1 MRQLDSLTHIAY
13 EIRNGTAVLKLKNSE
28 IKTQSVSPI
37 ATASKACLINFDA
50 LLSSLGGAEESRRLM
65 DPCSVQN
72 LRDRFKVWT
81 GNLGALKAG
90 RASLD
95 FRLEESTLMHKTVL
109 RSLDQLQG
117 TINKSI
123 EVVQGLR
130 PPWEIA
136 FADDAALMSDSSSD
150 SSTSCNEERPSTRTE
165 LGQNMSEMTN
175 IISDLFKLSFKIRN
189 PAMRLA
195 APSVLNALAHKEM
208 VKVDDT
214 TSVDL
219 LACYFNFD
227 LAHVKEH
234 FKELRPVVRIEDW
247 DSTGSKVQSV
257 PEAAPKPFFDVL
269 TNQMEW
275 ENEPGGIPDQ
285 TVGYIDHKSTPILC
299 LLAETC

>member
-117 TINKSI
+117 TINKS
-123 EVVQGLR
+123 ESRSQR
-130 PPWEIA
+130 YK
-136 FADDAALMSDSSSD
+136 
-150 SSTSCNEERPSTRTE
+150 N
-165 LGQNMSEMTN
+165 
-175 IISDLFKLSFKIRN
+175 
-189 PAMRLA
+189 
-195 APSVLNALAHKEM
+195 
-208 VKVDDT
+208 
-214 TSVDL
+214 VDL
-219 LACYFNFD
+219 THNTRY
-227 LAHVKEH
+227 
-234 FKELRPVVRIEDW
+234 
-247 DSTGSKVQSV
+247 
-257 PEAAPKPFFDVL
+257 
-269 TNQMEW
+269 
-275 ENEPGGIPDQ
+275 
-285 TVGYIDHKSTPILC
+285 
-299 LLAETC
+299 